1 MSNSLS
7 PAAAVR
13 RWLPDVLLVA
23 FAAAMTIFAAQFI
36 TSDNFWLDE
45 FFSIEMVGRSWAEI
59 PAATA
64 GDVHPPL
71 YYYILKLF
79 VSVLGS
85 AHAVYRIAS
94 FASYLLTV
102 GMALVL
108 FRPAFGR
115 WAAFFFLCLMAPGT
129 ASLRYFTEARMYGW
143 ALFFVLLCGFAAYR
157 LLADAA
163 PKRRW
168 WVTLTLSGLCAG
180 YLHYFALLAVC
191 FVYLAL
197 LVYAAWKRRPLLK
210 GWGIAA
216 AVSVVCYLPWAVVAA
231 GHLMQQATGGFW
243 LQQVPEL
250 SETLEMI
257 VSSQLSGW
265 AALALLGLGCVVYLF
280 WPRDEAP
287 ARRWLTAAG
296 LLAAVGVPAVGYAAS
311 ALLRP
316 MYLSRYFFPALGLLW
331 LAMAVAADGL
341 IRRLPRFGRLAAHI
355 LLAALVLY
363 AMYEPAVTRQQEL
376 EQTNAVVA
384 QAVGYVEDRIQPGDK
399 VYSCVELV
407 DDRVLEFYFPGSD
420 HAAGSDPAAALP
432 ETGGSLFLIFPEEDP
447 AGDWAAALEG
457 AGLQPDSWQGALLN
471 NQWCRIYHYVP
482 AA

>member
-102 GMALVL
+102 GMALVF

-168 WVTLTLSGLCAG
+168 WVTLTLAGLCAG

-197 LVYAAWKRRPLLK
+197 LE
-210 GWGIAA
+210 I
-216 AVSVVCYLPWAVVAA
+216 
-231 GHLMQQATGGFW
+231 
-243 LQQVPEL
+243 
-250 SETLEMI
+250 
-257 VSSQLSGW
+257 
-265 AALALLGLGCVVYLF
+265 
-280 WPRDEAP
+280 
-287 ARRWLTAAG
+287 
-296 LLAAVGVPAVGYAAS
+296 
-311 ALLRP
+311 
-316 MYLSRYFFPALGLLW
+316 
-331 LAMAVAADGL
+331 
-341 IRRLPRFGRLAAHI
+341 GRAH
-355 LLAALVLY
+355 V
-363 AMYEPAVTRQQEL
+363 
-376 EQTNAVVA
+376 
-384 QAVGYVEDRIQPGDK
+384 
-399 VYSCVELV
+399 
-407 DDRVLEFYFPGSD
+407 
-420 HAAGSDPAAALP
+420 
-432 ETGGSLFLIFPEEDP
+432 
-447 AGDWAAALEG
+447 
-457 AGLQPDSWQGALLN
+457 
-471 NQWCRIYHYVP
+471 
-482 AA
+482 